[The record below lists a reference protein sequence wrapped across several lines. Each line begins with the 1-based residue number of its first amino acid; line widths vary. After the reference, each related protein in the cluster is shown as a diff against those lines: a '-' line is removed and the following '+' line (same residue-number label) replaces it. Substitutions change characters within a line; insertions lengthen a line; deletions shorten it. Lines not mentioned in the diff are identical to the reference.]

1 MVNMINTK
9 IPVYGIFVVTGI
21 LSGLYIIYKK
31 VKTLNYKKEENYGL
45 ILYILLGTLFGAKYF
60 TLLTNFNK
68 YKDNIDFNKIGLS
81 SYGAA
86 IGILILLIIFAKQ
99 YKKNFKE
106 LINNILPAI
115 PLMYGISKIGCFLA
129 GCCYGI
135 KYNGPLSITYKYSL
149 SAPKNI
155 SLFPIQIIETITFI
169 LIYLYISKKKKENKN
184 IISITLLFC
193 GLAKFLL
200 DYLRINHIGKIL
212 TINQI
217 VSIPFIIT
225 GLILYFKEKS
235 KNNWLTFAYI

>member
-1 MVNMINTK
+1 MINTK
-9 IPVYGIFVVTGI
+9 IPLYGILVVSGI
-21 LSGLYIIYKK
+21 LSGLYIMYKN

-68 YKDNIDFNKIGLS
+68 FKDNIDFKKIGLS
-81 SYGAA
+81 SYGAI

-99 YKKNFKE
+99 YKKNFKD
-106 LINNILPAI
+106 LINNILPAS

-155 SLFPIQIIETITFI
+155 SLLPIQIIETITFI

-184 IISITLLFC
+184 IIGITLLLC
-193 GLAKFLL
+193 GLSKFLL
-200 DYLRINHIGKIL
+200 DYLRMNHINKIL
-212 TINQI
+212 TVNQI
-217 VSIPFIIT
+217 VSIPFIII

-235 KNNWLTFAYI
+235 EHN

>member
-1 MVNMINTK
+1 MINTK
-9 IPVYGIFVVTGI
+9 IPLYGILVVSGI
-21 LSGLYIIYKK
+21 LSGLYIIYRNI
-31 VKTLNYKKEENYGL
+31 KTLNYKKEENYGL

-68 YKDNIDFNKIGLS
+68 YKNNIDFNKIGLS

-86 IGILILLIIFAKQ
+86 IGIIILLIIFAKQ

-155 SLFPIQIIETITFI
+155 SLLPIQIIETITFI

-184 IISITLLFC
+184 IIGITLLLC
-193 GLAKFLL
+193 GLSKFLL
-200 DYLRINHIGKIL
+200 DYLRMNHIDKIL
-212 TINQI
+212 TVNQI
-217 VSIPFIIT
+217 VSIPFIII

-235 KNNWLTFAYI
+235 EHN

>member
-1 MVNMINTK
+1 M
-9 IPVYGIFVVTGI
+9 
-21 LSGLYIIYKK
+21 YKN

-68 YKDNIDFNKIGLS
+68 FKDNIDFKKIGLS
-81 SYGAA
+81 SYGAI

-99 YKKNFKE
+99 YKKNFKD

-155 SLFPIQIIETITFI
+155 SLLPIQIIETITFI
-169 LIYLYISKKKKENKN
+169 LIYLYTSKKKKENKN
-184 IISITLLFC
+184 IIGITLLLC
-193 GLAKFLL
+193 GLSKFLL
-200 DYLRINHIGKIL
+200 DYLRMNHIDKIL
-212 TINQI
+212 TVNQI
-217 VSIPFIIT
+217 VSIPFIII

-235 KNNWLTFAYI
+235 EHN

>member
-1 MVNMINTK
+1 MINTK
-9 IPVYGIFVVTGI
+9 IPLYGILVVSGI
-21 LSGLYIIYKK
+21 LSGLYIIYRNI
-31 VKTLNYKKEENYGL
+31 KTLNYKKEENYGL

-68 YKDNIDFNKIGLS
+68 YKNNIDFNKIGLS

-86 IGILILLIIFAKQ
+86 IGIIILLIIFAKQ

-106 LINNILPAI
+106 LINNILPAV

-155 SLFPIQIIETITFI
+155 SLLPIQIIETITFI
-169 LIYLYISKKKKENKN
+169 LIYLYTSKKKKENKN
-184 IISITLLFC
+184 IIGITLLLC
-193 GLAKFLL
+193 GLSKFLL
-200 DYLRINHIGKIL
+200 DYLRMNHIDKIL
-212 TINQI
+212 TVNQI
-217 VSIPFIIT
+217 VSIPFIII

-235 KNNWLTFAYI
+235 EHN

>member
-1 MVNMINTK
+1 MINTK
-9 IPVYGIFVVTGI
+9 IPLYGILVVTGI
-21 LSGLYIIYKK
+21 LSGLYIMYKN

-68 YKDNIDFNKIGLS
+68 FKDNIDFKKIGLS
-81 SYGAA
+81 SYGAI

-149 SAPKNI
+149 SAPNNI
-155 SLFPIQIIETITFI
+155 SLFPVQITETIIFI
-169 LIYLYISKKKKENKN
+169 LIYLCISKKKKENKN
-184 IISITLLFC
+184 IIGITLLLC
-193 GLAKFLL
+193 GLSKFLL
-200 DYLRINHIGKIL
+200 DYLRMNHIDKIL
-212 TINQI
+212 TVNQI
-217 VSIPFIIT
+217 VSIPFIII

-235 KNNWLTFAYI
+235 RKFLD

>member
-9 IPVYGIFVVTGI
+9 IPLYGLLVITGI
-21 LSGLYIIYKK
+21 LSGLYIIYKN

-86 IGILILLIIFAKQ
+86 IGIIILLVIFAKL

-155 SLFPIQIIETITFI
+155 SLFPIQIIETITFM
-169 LIYLYISKKKKENKN
+169 LIFLYISKKKKENKN
-184 IISITLLFC
+184 IIGISLFLC
-193 GLAKFLL
+193 GLTKFLL
-200 DYLRINHIGKIL
+200 DYLRMSHAGKIL
-212 TINQI
+212 SINQI
-217 VSIPFIIT
+217 VSIPFVIT
-225 GLILYFKEKS
+225 GLILHFKEKS
-235 KNNWLTFAYI
+235 KNN

>member
-1 MVNMINTK
+1 MINTK
-9 IPVYGIFVVTGI
+9 IPLYGILVVTGI
-21 LSGLYIIYKK
+21 LSGLYIMYKN

-68 YKDNIDFNKIGLS
+68 YKNNIDFNKIGLS

-86 IGILILLIIFAKQ
+86 IGIIILLIIFAKQ

-155 SLFPIQIIETITFI
+155 SLLPIQIIETITFI

-184 IISITLLFC
+184 IIGITLLLC
-193 GLAKFLL
+193 GLSKFLL
-200 DYLRINHIGKIL
+200 DYLRMNHIDKIL
-212 TINQI
+212 TVNQI
-217 VSIPFIIT
+217 VSIPFIII

-235 KNNWLTFAYI
+235 EHN